1 MNETEVLKLRKPSE
15 NDFYS
20 VEDFNHN
27 MDILEEDAAKRI
39 TTVRV
44 CGDIDSVASLTHS
57 SGLYTKTVTEHADTL
72 KDGTPVK
79 YNYAEFKLPCG
90 GHASITHVVNGNKHS
105 QTCVLVDG
113 NTEWIISHT
122 MTSYHHPLSKAPD
135 NFFVENKNFSFL
147 NDRGV
152 FCRITKMTL
161 SEIQAVESEFDYAED
176 YKNFLW
182 HAVRTGMITA
192 EEYATATGEEYPSL
206 CPFRVTQ
213 Y

>member
-1 MNETEVLKLRKPSE
+1 MNETEVLKLRKPAE

-27 MDILEEDAAKRI
+27 MDLLEEDAAKRI

-44 CGDIDSVASLTHS
+44 CGDIDSIASLTHS
-57 SGLYTKTVTEHADTL
+57 SGFYTKTVTEHADTL

-79 YNYAEFKLPCG
+79 YNYAEFILPCG
-90 GHASITHVVNGNKHS
+90 GHASITHVVNGNKHGN
-105 QTCVLVDG
+105 TYVLVDG
-113 NTEWIISHT
+113 NTEWIISHK
-122 MTSYHHPLSKAPD
+122 MTTHFHPLAKAPD
-135 NFFVENKNFSFL
+135 NFYAENKNFSFV

-152 FCRITKMTL
+152 LCIVPKMTL
-161 SEIQAVESEFDYAED
+161 SEIQEKESAFDYAED
-176 YKNFLW
+176 YKHFLW

-192 EEYATATGEEYPSL
+192 DEYATATGEEYPTI
-206 CPFRVTQ
+206 CPLRVTQ

>member
-1 MNETEVLKLRKPSE
+1 MNETEVLKLRKPAE

-27 MDILEEDAAKRI
+27 MDLLEEDAAKRI
-39 TTVRV
+39 TTVRI
-44 CGDIDSVASLTHS
+44 CGDIDSIASLTHS
-57 SGLYTKTVTEHADTL
+57 SGFYTGTVTEHADTL

-90 GHASITHVVNGNKHS
+90 GHVSITHVVNGNQHS
-105 QTCVLVDG
+105 PTYVLVDG
-113 NTEWIISHT
+113 STEWIISHK

-135 NFFVENKNFSFL
+135 NYYAEAKNFSYVGSNRVL
-147 NDRGV
+147 YNV
-152 FCRITKMTL
+152 HKMTL
-161 SEIQAVESEFDYAED
+161 EEIQEQESNFLYAED
-176 YKNFLW
+176 YKNFVW

-192 EEYATATGEEYPSL
+192 EEYATATGEEYPSI
-206 CPFRVTQ
+206 CPLRVTQ